1 MIFNYNNQEYNIL
14 IEKKKTNK
22 NTYIRVKSDMNIYVT
37 TNFFASDKSIKK
49 LIDDNYN
56 EIVKMIKIQEIK
68 QENNEGFHFLGK
80 KYDKVY
86 VN

>member
-1 MIFNYNNQEYNIL
+1 MVFNYNNQEYNIL

-37 TNFFASDKSIKK
+37 TNFFTSDKSIKK

-56 EIVKMIKIQEIK
+56 EIVKMIKNTRNK
-68 QENNEGFHFLGK
+68 T
-80 KYDKVY
+80 
-86 VN
+86 

>member
-37 TNFFASDKSIKK
+37 TNFFTSDKSIKK

-56 EIVKMIKIQEIK
+56 EIVKIMRDFIFLVKNMIK
-68 QENNEGFHFLGK
+68 FM
-80 KYDKVY
+80 
-86 VN
+86 

>member
-22 NTYIRVKSDMNIYVT
+22 NTYIRVKSDRNIYVT
-37 TNFFASDKSIKK
+37 TNFFTSDKSIKK

-68 QENNEGFHFLGK
+68 QENNEGL
-80 KYDKVY
+80 
-86 VN
+86 

>member
-1 MIFNYNNQEYNIL
+1 MVFNYNNQEYNIL

-37 TNFFASDKSIKK
+37 TNFFTSDKSIKK

-56 EIVKMIKIQEIK
+56 EIVKMNKNTRNK
-68 QENNEGFHFLGK
+68 T
-80 KYDKVY
+80 
-86 VN
+86 